1 MTPIGRRER
10 TDVSLVSSIT
20 VWNNCW
26 KFVLSLNVFVPTY
39 FIELNACGSRPTSE
53 NLSFSISSADLDSPV
68 GNRLVKLDEWPT
80 DYSLED
86 QPIDQQSTDNQMEWS
101 TKYSNDCQ
109 TDSLE
114 NQYWVLTN
122 QLIHCWTASKWT
134 ELTAG
139 CLTDQ
144 QTYWLPHQ
152 PIKQQ
157 ATWSTNWLP
166 DWLIN
171 LSIAWLTNQLIKCY
185 NLGHKP

>member
-114 NQYWVLTN
+114 NQYWVTDQPTDSLLDCQQTDWADCWVSDWPKNLMTTSPTN
-122 QLIHCWTASKWT
+122 QTT
-134 ELTAG
+134 G
-139 CLTDQ
+139 
-144 QTYWLPHQ
+144 Y
-152 PIKQQ
+152 
-157 ATWSTNWLP
+157 
-166 DWLIN
+166 LIN
-171 LSIAWLTNQLIKCY
+171 QLVAWLTNQLINC
-185 NLGHKP
+185 LTD